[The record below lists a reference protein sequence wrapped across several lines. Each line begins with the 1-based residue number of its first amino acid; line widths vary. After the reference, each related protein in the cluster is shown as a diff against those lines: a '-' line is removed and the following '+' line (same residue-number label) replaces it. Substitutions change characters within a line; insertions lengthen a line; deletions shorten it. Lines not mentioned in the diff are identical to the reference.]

1 MLETRN
7 ENFKKMDNI
16 IVYES
21 MLETRNENFKKMDNL
36 MFYQF
41 RREREQ
47 AIAKVSKLLFNREV
61 TWQNL
66 NEVVSASLDMAK
78 SGKVCWER
86 PVKANA

>member
-1 MLETRN
+1 MNIGSEVS
-7 ENFKKMDNI
+7 I

-21 MLETRNENFKKMDNL
+21 MLETRNENMQIIDNL

-66 NEVVSASLDMAK
+66 NDVLSECLDMAK

-86 PVKANA
+86 PVKANV